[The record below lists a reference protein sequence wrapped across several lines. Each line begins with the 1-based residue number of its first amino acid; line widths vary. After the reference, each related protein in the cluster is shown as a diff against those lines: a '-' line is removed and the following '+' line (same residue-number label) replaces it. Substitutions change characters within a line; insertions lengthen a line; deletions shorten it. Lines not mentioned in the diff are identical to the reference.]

1 MCNKLPGGGAIE
13 IVLKEGKTKFNQ
25 GDMIEGFVVVE

>member
-1 MCNKLPGGGAIE
+1 MGNKPFGGGTIE